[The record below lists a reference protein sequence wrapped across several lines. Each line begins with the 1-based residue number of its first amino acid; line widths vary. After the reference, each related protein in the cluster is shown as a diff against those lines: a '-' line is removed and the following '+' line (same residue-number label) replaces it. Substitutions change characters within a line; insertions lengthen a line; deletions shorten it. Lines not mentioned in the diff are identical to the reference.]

1 MRCAAII
8 TRRRTPFSSRTSGS
22 LRLHRAASRSRRY
35 ICTLLLAQ
43 LSGISCRQS
52 SAPPHPMD
60 SLDADEMR
68 VAQTVLRTNGLLS
81 DGRRI
86 TLLDVNEP
94 SKADVLS
101 GRAVSRAAF
110 AVIYDA
116 TRNATG
122 EAIVDVSTRRLR
134 SWRLVPLVQPALDG
148 VDASL
153 TDSIVRADEG
163 WRAALARR
171 GIDPSSGVTVFAWSA
186 GQFGSED
193 SAHHRLVR
201 AVTYIRAARENEM
214 ARPVEGLMAMVDL
227 SVHRVVRLDDEGTVS
242 APDVASEREAWR
254 PLAPPTTPEPAMT
267 PWPNAT
273 SAGPSPRVDG
283 HAVHWRRWRF
293 RVALRPRE
301 GLVLYAVGFDDGTRV
316 RSVMYRAS
324 LSEMVVPYGASVGHT
339 VCRLGAVCRG

>member
-1 MRCAAII
+1 
-8 TRRRTPFSSRTSGS
+8 
-22 LRLHRAASRSRRY
+22 
-35 ICTLLLAQ
+35 
-43 LSGISCRQS
+43 
-52 SAPPHPMD
+52 MD
-60 SLDADEMR
+60 PLDADEMR

-171 GIDPSSGVTVFAWSA
+171 GIHPSSRVTVFAWSA

-201 AVTYIRAARENEM
+201 AVTCIRAARENEM
-214 ARPVEGLMAMVDL
+214 ARPVEGLIAMVDL

-242 APDVASEREAWR
+242 VPDVASEREAWR

-324 LSEMVVPYGASVGHT
+324 LLRDGRAVWRICGPHRMPSRSGLPRVTIPINRPEDTDSCGGAWQTDHSSAPTSCSGTHSASPT
-339 VCRLGAVCRG
+339 TLGRRTGP